1 MPPLSIFFSLSCKS
15 ALALNKYIFNKFE
28 FLVLEEYDL
37 TKFNYPKKEGND
49 FTKFSGTTY
58 CLVKQKC
65 KTDTHGILTFNIL

>member
-1 MPPLSIFFSLSCKS
+1 MPPLSLSCKS

-65 KTDTHGILTFNIL
+65 KTDHTHGILTFNIL